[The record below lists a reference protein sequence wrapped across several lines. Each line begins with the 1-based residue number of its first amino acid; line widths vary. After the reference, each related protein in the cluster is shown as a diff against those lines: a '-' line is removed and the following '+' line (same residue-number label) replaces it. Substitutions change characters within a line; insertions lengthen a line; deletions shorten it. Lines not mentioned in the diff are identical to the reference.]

1 MGVPPPP
8 GSTCGPVGASELA
21 SRFGSMEATAEIETE
36 HAATVLGTIRLDH
49 LPKTNLAELGPP
61 RESASCKTAFAVT
74 SPACRAAG
82 SGRSIAPGMLKR
94 PGASEG
100 SAARRGPPR
109 CALRPRKSRRGHRS
123 RWAWWIRGPWRSR
136 RTSPS
141 SDDRTAARSWG
152 GAPSAIARTS
162 CRSCVPIVRTL
173 STARGGDEGDEED
186 QFVRELPANCR
197 GPSPVAASSRCSA
210 PARERSAACHEY

>member
-21 SRFGSMEATAEIETE
+21 SRLGSVEATTEVETE

-49 LPKTNLAELGPP
+49 LPKTNLAELGRP

-74 SPACRAAG
+74 SPRCRAAG
-82 SGRSIAPGMLKR
+82 RGGPIEAGILKR
-94 PGASEG
+94 PGASAG

-109 CALRPRKSRRGHRS
+109 CALRPRRSQRVHRS

-136 RTSPS
+136 CTPPSNDRRTV
-141 SDDRTAARSWG
+141 ARSWG
-152 GAPSAIARTS
+152 DAPSAMAGTS
-162 CRSCVPIVRTL
+162 CRRSVRMVPTL
-173 STARGGDEGDEED
+173 TTARGGDAEVEED

-197 GPSPVAASSRCSA
+197 GPSPVAASSRGSA
-210 PARERSAACHEY
+210 PVRSERCLP